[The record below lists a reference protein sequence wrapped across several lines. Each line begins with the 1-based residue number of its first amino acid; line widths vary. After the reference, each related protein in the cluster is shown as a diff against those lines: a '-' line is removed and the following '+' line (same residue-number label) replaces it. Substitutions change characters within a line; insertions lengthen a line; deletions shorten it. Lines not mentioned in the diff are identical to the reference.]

1 MTIFTAPH
9 GQSLAQTRAA
19 RLVRWVGLAVAA
31 SSAAGLV
38 ALSAP
43 TEARAAADDAAV
55 TVAWSG
61 QTGDLAQYQPDRD
74 PASRHYGDF
83 KDVGVTVSRTE
94 DLVDEA
100 VSVTVT
106 GMPGATRQLADSSS
120 GDAVFGASFVQ
131 AMQCW
136 GDPADPGFY
145 QNCQWGAME
154 FAGATAAPNLPNTP
168 GTLGAGRSGVA
179 SYDVPFRAVT
189 GATYSSLLAG
199 PNGADT
205 ELLQVMSPQSTNE
218 RTVLVD
224 TTGTSRF
231 EFEVQSAAS
240 QPYLG
245 CGNESSATGTRCWL
259 VVVPRGV
266 HTSADAPSCFVGSPW
281 NSESAGVIQE
291 DSPIN
296 PNCEYWANR
305 VVVPLDFRPTG
316 SVCAAGSVEQRV
328 VGTDSIVAAFSSW
341 QTALC
346 RQAGTAYSLTTSA
359 DQLAREQLLNG
370 QAQMAITPRPLTA
383 QTLPSTVDPDQLAET
398 DLVYAPVAVSGVV
411 IAFLQV
417 KNGQVQTEMNL
428 SPRLIAKLL
437 TQSYAEESGLFHYYV
452 DQVSGPW
459 RTNPWWLA
467 QDPEFKALNPGAIG
481 ERGQTIVLTGPNA
494 SDAIALLW
502 AYVQADDKARA
513 FLAGDPDNVLP
524 GDEGNSGMTLNP
536 YYLPKGHPD
545 AKVPAFY
552 EGMARS
558 AEVGKDVETLL
569 PTRVGGDVQWREVG
583 LTYDDGTPKCLCDA
597 EVSTFLKAE
606 ETLLPQ
612 QRVSGDQLR
621 YDILQARPYAA
632 NVEAAAKMLF
642 RADSG
647 SKTHWDQSK
656 ANGPG
661 LPTGGYI
668 SDGLSSRTNVFLNGY
683 TDLASAARY
692 RLSTASL
699 QVPNAPG
706 VYVDGN
712 EAGMSAALAAQTS
725 TTVAGVTVTDP
736 ATLPAE
742 AYPLTSVLY
751 AAVNLSTTDE
761 AARERYADLI
771 EFAVTD
777 GQVPGHSIGEL
788 PEGYLPLTEDLR
800 DQALAA
806 VERIRAYV
814 PDSEP
819 TPTRTQ
825 KVTSPA
831 PGAGAVGAAPVS
843 AGGAVVPSTGVGGVP
858 RAGESGKAP
867 QTGYA
872 QDAVTSDTTTP
883 GTASAADGVLGG
895 TLLTGLAGAIAGP
908 FLLRR
913 RGAL

>member
-1 MTIFTAPH
+1 
-9 GQSLAQTRAA
+9 
-19 RLVRWVGLAVAA
+19 
-31 SSAAGLV
+31 
-38 ALSAP
+38 
-43 TEARAAADDAAV
+43 
-55 TVAWSG
+55 
-61 QTGDLAQYQPDRD
+61 
-74 PASRHYGDF
+74 
-83 KDVGVTVSRTE
+83 
-94 DLVDEA
+94 
-100 VSVTVT
+100 
-106 GMPGATRQLADSSS
+106 
-120 GDAVFGASFVQ
+120 
-131 AMQCW
+131 
-136 GDPADPGFY
+136 
-145 QNCQWGAME
+145 
-154 FAGATAAPNLPNTP
+154 
-168 GTLGAGRSGVA
+168 
-179 SYDVPFRAVT
+179 
-189 GATYSSLLAG
+189 
-199 PNGADT
+199 
-205 ELLQVMSPQSTNE
+205 
-218 RTVLVD
+218 
-224 TTGTSRF
+224 
-231 EFEVQSAAS
+231 
-240 QPYLG
+240 
-245 CGNESSATGTRCWL
+245 
-259 VVVPRGV
+259 
-266 HTSADAPSCFVGSPW
+266 
-281 NSESAGVIQE
+281 SAGVIQE

-316 SVCAAGSVEQRV
+316 SVCPAGSVEQRV

-383 QTLPSTVDPDQLAET
+383 QSLPDTVDPDQLAET
-398 DLVYAPVAVSGVV
+398 DLVYAPVAVSGVA

-417 KNGQVQTEMNL
+417 TNGQVQTDMNL

-437 TQSYAEESGLFHYYV
+437 TQSYALESGLYHYTV
-452 DQVSGPW
+452 DMVSGPW
-459 RTNPWWLA
+459 RTNPWRLS

-481 ERGQTIVLTGPNA
+481 WKGETIILTGPNA
-494 SDAIALLW
+494 SDAIAQLW

-545 AKVPAFY
+545 ARVPAIY
-552 EGMARS
+552 EGVARS
-558 AEVGKDVETLL
+558 SLGGQDVPTLL
-569 PTRVGGDVQWREVG
+569 PTRVGGVVQWREVG

-597 EVSTFLKAE
+597 EVSTFPKAE

-612 QRVSGDQLR
+612 QLVYGVEQPR

-632 NVEAAAKMLF
+632 NVEAAARMLF

-647 SKTHWDQSK
+647 SKATWDQSK

-668 SDGLSSRTNVFLNGY
+668 SDGLAPQTDVFLNGY

-699 QVPNAPG
+699 QVPNTPG

-736 ATLPAE
+736 ATLPAT

-771 EFAVTD
+771 EYAVTD

-788 PEGYLPLTEDLR
+788 PEGYLPLTDDLR
-800 DQALAA
+800 EQALAA
-806 VERIRAYV
+806 VEEIRAYV
-814 PDSEP
+814 PDDEP
-819 TPTRTQ
+819 TPTSTQ
-825 KVTSPA
+825 KASSPA
-831 PGAGAVGAAPVS
+831 PVAAAGAAAT
-843 AGGAVVPSTGVGGVP
+843 AADGGTVVPATGTGGVS
-858 RAGESGKAP
+858 GGVDVESDKAP
-867 QTGYA
+867 QTGYV
-872 QDAVTSDTTTP
+872 QDAVTSGTTTP
-883 GTASAADGVLGG
+883 GTAPAAAGVLGG
-895 TLLTGLAGAIAGP
+895 TLLTGLAGAVAGP

-913 RGAL
+913 RGALR